1 MEDGEPTTL
10 TRERYLKLR
19 EAGFLFWSKGINST
33 HYSNSPASIS
43 TFNPKDRTEVKE
55 LKVLIEQQKDIIKEQ
70 KTLVSR
76 YSMQIEEFL
85 IWKDE
90 FDLKTSSMKDAIEQ
104 LQGIVASHEK
114 KIADLEEIGPRDNQD
129 LLKRITKLE
138 GQKHTHS
145 TIQPSKEGEHPKPS
159 EPKDHKSSK
168 TSIKSMLSLPQHSKK
183 LKDKETE
190 SPKKEKKN
198 VKSTFSTLPSKVA
211 SIPSKAGSHELSQTA
226 SSSKPVSSAPDLQ
239 GTKRKREAIIN
250 SEVQA
255 TLKESVKKKSVP
267 EKSNKIGESSVIN
280 ALHHGF
286 KDSKEVKYPDPEL
299 IVRVSLSNSVPLTKE
314 PQKSSVCEVKE
325 VINMNKP
332 TVLSK
337 ESDTSSIENQNH
349 STRISSTSLEL
360 HEEDS
365 SNVHKPNKGEAVISP
380 EVGEGEQ
387 HVTDPEASKGKSLSS
402 EKASK
407 VENVTIEE
415 TNEDRAVVEVHMF

>member
-43 TFNPKDRTEVKE
+43 TFNPKDTTEVKE

-168 TSIKSMLSLPQHSKK
+168 TSIKSMLSWHL
-183 LKDKETE
+183 
-190 SPKKEKKN
+190 
-198 VKSTFSTLPSKVA
+198 
-211 SIPSKAGSHELSQTA
+211 
-226 SSSKPVSSAPDLQ
+226 
-239 GTKRKREAIIN
+239 
-250 SEVQA
+250 
-255 TLKESVKKKSVP
+255 
-267 EKSNKIGESSVIN
+267 
-280 ALHHGF
+280 
-286 KDSKEVKYPDPEL
+286 
-299 IVRVSLSNSVPLTKE
+299 
-314 PQKSSVCEVKE
+314 VC
-325 VINMNKP
+325 
-332 TVLSK
+332 
-337 ESDTSSIENQNH
+337 
-349 STRISSTSLEL
+349 
-360 HEEDS
+360 
-365 SNVHKPNKGEAVISP
+365 
-380 EVGEGEQ
+380 
-387 HVTDPEASKGKSLSS
+387 
-402 EKASK
+402 
-407 VENVTIEE
+407 
-415 TNEDRAVVEVHMF
+415 